1 MRDKD
6 GEKKQGELKVRRRNW
21 FIGRIYN
28 AITNMLFQEDRVRRQ
43 MAEMFLYDRWKCPMG
58 EATPST
64 ECPKSDHSTLYQRSK
79 RNCLKI

>member
-1 MRDKD
+1 LGIKERAEILERAMRDKD

-43 MAEMFLYDRWKCPMG
+43 MAEMFLYDR
-58 EATPST
+58 
-64 ECPKSDHSTLYQRSK
+64 
-79 RNCLKI
+79 